1 MNDIIYDFAETELS
15 NQAMA
20 SELLVIARSENIVC
34 CEYEC
39 NQYSV
44 LIERGKNQVII
55 KDSVSEENGVSE
67 IYTRYELTLTDFIEL
82 IEVHKE

>member
-1 MNDIIYDFAETELS
+1 MSDIIYDFAESELS

-55 KDSVSEENGVSE
+55 KDNVSEENGVSE
-67 IYTRYELTLTDFIEL
+67 IYTKYEMTLTDFIEL

>member
-15 NQAMA
+15 NQAMV

-39 NQYSV
+39 NQYRV

-55 KDSVSEENGVSE
+55 KDTVSEENGVSE
-67 IYTRYELTLTDFIEL
+67 IYTSCELTLTDFIEL

>member
-44 LIERGKNQVII
+44 LIERGKNQVTI

>member
-15 NQAMA
+15 NQAMV
-20 SELLVIARSENIVC
+20 SELLVIARSKNIVC

-39 NQYSV
+39 NQYRV

>member
-15 NQAMA
+15 NQAMV

-39 NQYSV
+39 NQYRV

>member
-55 KDSVSEENGVSE
+55 KDTVSEENGVSE

>member
-1 MNDIIYDFAETELS
+1 MNDIIYDFAEMELS
-15 NQAMA
+15 NQAIA

-55 KDSVSEENGVSE
+55 KDTVSEENGVSE

>member
-1 MNDIIYDFAETELS
+1 MNDIIYDFAEAELS

-39 NQYSV
+39 NQYRV

>member
-39 NQYSV
+39 NQYRV

-55 KDSVSEENGVSE
+55 KDSFSEENGVSE
-67 IYTRYELTLTDFIEL
+67 IYTRYELNLTDFIEL

>member
-1 MNDIIYDFAETELS
+1 MSDIIYDFVEAELS

>member
-39 NQYSV
+39 NQYRV

>member
-1 MNDIIYDFAETELS
+1 MNDIVYDFAETELS
-15 NQAMA
+15 NQDMA
-20 SELLVIARSENIVC
+20 SELLTIAQSENIVC

-44 LIERGKNQVII
+44 LIERGKNLVII
-55 KDSVSEENGVSE
+55 KDTVSEENGVSE
-67 IYTRYELTLTDFIEL
+67 IYTSCELTVTDFIEL

>member
-20 SELLVIARSENIVC
+20 SELLVIARLENIVC

-39 NQYSV
+39 NQYRV

>member
-1 MNDIIYDFAETELS
+1 MSDIIYDFAESELS

-39 NQYSV
+39 NQYRV